1 MTRLQAWW
9 VALLVPAVLSQE
21 VMAQQL
27 PLPQQLDA
35 QLIAAARDPQETQTH
50 QQLVRSLRNQELMT
64 EQAAA
69 QVVQLTHQLQAA
81 KTLAEL
87 RKLGQ
92 QPRVDANT
100 AGSNIELDQ
109 FRLRAIV
116 ENSHQWLAEFEY
128 LNNLIAVSAGQ
139 RLLGIIEV
147 ERTSAGLQLSY
158 GEQLR
163 VLSIF

>member
-1 MTRLQAWW
+1 MTKLQTRL
-9 VALLVPAVLSQE
+9 VALLVPAVLSE
-21 VMAQQL
+21 AVTAQQL
-27 PLPQQLDA
+27 PSPQQLDA
-35 QLIAAARDPQETQTH
+35 QLVAAARDPQETQTH

-92 QPRVDANT
+92 QPLVE
-100 AGSNIELDQ
+100 AGAATPSIELDQ
-109 FRLRAIV
+109 FSLRAV
-116 ENSHQWLAEFEY
+116 VATSDQWLAEFEY

-139 RLLGIIEV
+139 RLLGVIEI
-147 ERTSAGLQLSY
+147 ERTAAGLLLSY
-158 GEQLR
+158 GDQQRL
-163 VLSIF
+163 LSIF